1 MGNKI
6 FLVLGGARS
15 GKSEFAEKLMYH
27 FTGKRKGYIATS
39 QILDEEMKYRV
50 LLHKERR
57 PSDWKTYEIMHTA
70 GNQIGTVL
78 NETDTILFDC
88 ITMYVS
94 NLLMDHISNIDAEV
108 LGVSDLEKL
117 QSLLQNDLDRMFN
130 EISLVSDREII
141 FVSDELGMGI
151 VPANAMGR
159 VYRDLVGLANQYIAK
174 KADEVYLSIAGIT
187 VAEIVPYTPSFVAM
201 YPTAFFSPVSLS
213 TASPTANPVTLIT
226 LSFIVCNLILPF
238 S

>member
-187 VAEIVPYTPSFVAM
+187 VELKAEEWSCHEKSKEIN
-201 YPTAFFSPVSLS
+201 VSGNQFTCRQKYFDYGILQ
-213 TASPTANPVTLIT
+213 NPGSGWIQNGT
-226 LSFIVCNLILPF
+226 F
-238 S
+238 

>member
-39 QILDEEMKYRV
+39 QILDEIQGPA
-50 LLHKERR
+50 HKERR

-187 VAEIVPYTPSFVAM
+187 VELKSRGLE
-201 YPTAFFSPVSLS
+201 LS
-213 TASPTANPVTLIT
+213 
-226 LSFIVCNLILPF
+226 
-238 S
+238 